1 MIKDLI
7 YASPE
12 SQGLRSE
19 DVLEF
24 IKNVEYQKINMHSFL
39 IARNGKII
47 TEGYFK
53 PFDKDF
59 KHRIYSSTKTF
70 VAVAIGV
77 LIDQG
82 VLTLKT
88 KVASLLTP
96 LIHTKVHKEV
106 KNMTIEDCLKMS
118 QPMEGAVISQPKD
131 PRMWNVKNL
140 NNVRVVK
147 PSGSYFKYG
156 AGANLLGTLI
166 EIVTGGKTFIDVLRP
181 IFEELGMDT
190 DIKCVKDFQGY
201 CWGGSGIVCTLRD
214 FAKFGEFVLN
224 KGNVNGK
231 QLVSLSYMKKMT
243 SHQVSAI
250 FANNYTPLKDGYGYF
265 TWISPDAV
273 CFRGLGTQECFCF
286 MKKGFL
292 FCCQSETCGPNDV
305 ADTKV
310 YDLVKLLL
318 YDRISRVK
326 KEGKAY
332 KVLQE
337 KLQNLNPPTY
347 GKPTSKYESIIN
359 GKTYEIDFSEMG
371 WKWFRFDFT
380 KEGGTFTYEN
390 QRGVKTIKFNKDSL
404 LQTTFPE
411 THYYDWQAYVPANR
425 ELNCLTRLEWID
437 PNTALLRVHVVD
449 IPLGSAFIK
458 FGFKGNEVG
467 VESSKTGE
475 FILDGYGG
483 YAYGKLK
490 K

>member
-24 IKNVEYQKINMHSFL
+24 IKHIEYQKINMHSF
-39 IARNGKII
+39 IIVRNGKII
-47 TEGYFK
+47 SEGYFK
-53 PFDKDF
+53 PFNKDF
-59 KHRIYSSTKTF
+59 RHRIYSSTKTF
-70 VAVAIGV
+70 VAVAVGV

-88 KVASLLTP
+88 KVANLLKP
-96 LIHTKVHKEV
+96 LINTKLHKEV
-106 KNMTIEDCLKMS
+106 KNLTVEDCLKMT
-118 QPMEGAVISQPKD
+118 QPMGGSVVTKPED
-131 PRMWNVKNL
+131 PRLWNVKNL
-140 NNVRVVK
+140 NHARIVK

-166 EIVTGGKTFIDVLRP
+166 EIVTGKTFVDVLRP
-181 IFEELGMDT
+181 IFEELGMAT
-190 DIKCVKDFQGY
+190 DIQCVRDLQGY

-214 FAKFGEFVLN
+214 FAKFGEFVMN
-224 KGNVNGK
+224 RGNVNGK

-243 SHQVSAI
+243 SHQVSPVYS
-250 FANNYTPLKDGYGYF
+250 NNYSPIKDGYGYF
-265 TWISPDAV
+265 TWISPDGFG
-273 CFRGLGTQECFCF
+273 FRGLGSQDCYCF
-286 MKKGFL
+286 KKKDL
-292 FCCQSETCGPNDV
+292 IFCCQSETCGQNDV
-305 ADTKV
+305 ADLKI
-310 YDLVKLLL
+310 YDLAKIFL
-318 YDRISRVK
+318 YDRVGRVK

-332 KVLQE
+332 AQLKE
-337 KLQNLNPPTY
+337 KLQNLNLPTY
-347 GKPTSKYESIIN
+347 GKPTSKYESIID
-359 GKTYEIDFSEMG
+359 GKTYITDECDMG

-390 QRGVKTIKFNKDSL
+390 ARGVKTIKFNKGSL

-425 ELNCLTRLEWID
+425 ELNCLTALEWID

-449 IPLGSAFIK
+449 IPLGSLFIK
-458 FGFKGNEVG
+458 FGFKGKEVG
-467 VESSKTGE
+467 IESSKQAE